1 MKLLYFLQEEKYL
14 NIGLFDDFKDIKKF
28 IKKLLNIEITT
39 FDDIYNIS
47 FYRDSLKDYEDIE
60 INGNLIPISKYAF
73 APYNEIYFGIS
84 DLTDLSLKGNGI
96 IEGFSVIENYAID
109 NKDLKT
115 YIDQREKAFERVQK
129 ALKSRGYKVNRELQ
143 DSEDGEAITI
153 SGKGERWFFAH
164 LDPSFVDSLP
174 EDEEEFEK
182 FIDEELE
189 N

>member
-1 MKLLYFLQEEKYL
+1 M
-14 NIGLFDDFKDIKKF
+14 
-28 IKKLLNIEITT
+28 
-39 FDDIYNIS
+39 
-47 FYRDSLKDYEDIE
+47 
-60 INGNLIPISKYAF
+60 
-73 APYNEIYFGIS
+73 
-84 DLTDLSLKGNGI
+84 TDLSLKGNGI

-129 ALKSRGYKVNRELQ
+129 ALKSRGYEVNRELQ

-164 LDPSFVDSLP
+164 LDPSFVDGLP